1 MYQLAAGRRRAGQPV
16 WDRTIRLGDVFHNE
30 AMSFEERRDAIVRRL
45 RDSRW
50 LRDHDEGDELHQFIE
65 ELADTADKTEFN
77 GPWDEIYDI
86 ADVERV
92 WIDTMGG
99 WKNDRDSPS

>member
-1 MYQLAAGRRRAGQPV
+1 MHRLATVRRRAGQPA
-16 WDRTIRLGDVFHNE
+16 WDRTIHLADVFHNE

-50 LRDHDEGDELHQFIE
+50 LRDDHPDEDDVLRLFIE
-65 ELADTADKTEFN
+65 ELSETGDVPEF
-77 GPWDEIYDI
+77 DQVFSEVYDI

-92 WIDTMGG
+92 WIDTIG
-99 WKNDRDSPS
+99 